1 MNEHKRFLTDGRL
14 AILIVV
20 LLLVADQVI
29 KILVK
34 TNMAL
39 GESIE
44 ITSWFYIDF
53 IENIGMAYGMHF
65 MPKLALSLFRIIL
78 IGVLC
83 WYVSRVVRV
92 PHRRGYVVCL
102 SLILAGAAGN
112 IFDSMFYGL
121 VFSSSTPFSVAE
133 WVPFGQGYASFLQGK
148 VVDMFYF
155 PLIHTTLPEWLPV
168 WGGEDYIFFSPVFN
182 FADSCITVGFILL
195 LLFYRRE
202 LENLSATIK
211 PEAEQHDEE

>member
-1 MNEHKRFLTDGRL
+1 MTKRKQAYTV
-14 AILIVV
+14 AA
-20 LLLVADQVI
+20 LVAAIIVIDQII
-29 KILVK
+29 KLLVK
-34 TNMAL
+34 THMHI
-39 GESIE
+39 GEDIPL
-44 ITSWFYIDF
+44 IGTWCRLHF
-53 IENIGMAYGMHF
+53 IENEGFAFGMAFGGEVG
-65 MPKLALSLFRIIL
+65 KIILTLFRVIASGL
-78 IGVLC
+78 IAWFIVRHIRQRGRTSLI
-83 WYVSRVVRV
+83 VS
-92 PHRRGYVVCL
+92 L
-102 SLILAGAAGN
+102 SLILAGAVGN
-112 IFDSMFYGL
+112 LVDCCFYGL
-121 VFSSSTPFSVAE
+121 IFNESYYNIATLFPSE
-133 WVPFGQGYASFLQGK
+133 GGYAPFLQGK

>member
-65 MPKLALSLFRIIL
+65 MPKLALSLFRIAAVAVIA
-78 IGVLC
+78 
-83 WYVSRVVRV
+83 WYVSRVARA

-102 SLILAGAAGN
+102 ALILAGAAGN

-121 VFSSSTPFSVAE
+121 CFSQSTPFDVAT
-133 WVPFGQGYASFLQGK
+133 WVPFGEGYAGFLEGR

-155 PLIHTTLPEWLPV
+155 PLIHTTLPSWLPL
-168 WGGEDYIFFSPVFN
+168 WGGQDYIFFSPVFN
-182 FADSCITVGFILL
+182 LADSCITVGVILL
-195 LLFYRRE
+195 LLFYRKE
-202 LENLSATIK
+202 LENMGNTVK
-211 PEAEQHDEE
+211 K